1 MPTTSANGPKM
12 DKPKKEKLK
21 SSSSSNPVD
30 STPSDVLLPKK
41 KVKRKPNAA
50 DVETQFR
57 PEKMPVSKVEE
68 GKKHHKQAAAPLTK
82 SSNLQPAAPSGS

>member
-1 MPTTSANGPKM
+1 M

-50 DVETQFR
+50 DVVETQFR

>member
-1 MPTTSANGPKM
+1 M

-50 DVETQFR
+50 DDVETQFR